1 MGCDLVISH
10 LATGLQAVGDPSHSL
25 TQARGTLGKISIP
38 SPRGH
43 NMHKVQGDKRH
54 HPFEFDSKT
63 QIFVYFGRVA
73 GPNASATF
81 LSRSQPVDSC
91 DH

>member
-54 HPFEFDSKT
+54 HPFEFD
-63 QIFVYFGRVA
+63 FGRVA